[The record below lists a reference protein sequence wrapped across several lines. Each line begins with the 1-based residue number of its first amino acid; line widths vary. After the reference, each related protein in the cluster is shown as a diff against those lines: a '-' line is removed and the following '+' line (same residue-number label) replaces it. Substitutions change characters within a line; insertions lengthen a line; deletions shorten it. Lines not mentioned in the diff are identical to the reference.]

1 MVHES
6 SVNEACLDRS
16 NPRSAFGK
24 NGSEQRHRLNHT
36 TKRIMMNAGVK
47 QYGNAYFTVNRG
59 KRKHSDTRHCCPAPT
74 LVQWPAGNMG
84 RFEAQYGPF

>member
-47 QYGNAYFTVNRG
+47 QYGNAY
-59 KRKHSDTRHCCPAPT
+59 S
-74 LVQWPAGNMG
+74 L
-84 RFEAQYGPF
+84 